1 MIILRPDVPVHAAA
15 ALLVA
20 HGVTGAP
27 VVDAE
32 HPMIGMATEA
42 DLVRMIVP
50 MTATSANR
58 SRRSASS

>member
-1 MIILRPDVPVHAAA
+1 MPVHAAA

-27 VVDAE
+27 VVDAG

-50 MTATSANR
+50 MTGTSANR
-58 SRRSASS
+58 RSRPSARS